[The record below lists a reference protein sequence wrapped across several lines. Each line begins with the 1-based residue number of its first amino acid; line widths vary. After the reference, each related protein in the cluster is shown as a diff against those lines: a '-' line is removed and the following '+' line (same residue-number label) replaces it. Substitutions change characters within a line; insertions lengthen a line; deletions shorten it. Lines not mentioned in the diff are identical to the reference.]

1 MEQKTKKI
9 NHLVSDLLTK
19 CAKHNKEI
27 NKRFTVCDIFTNL
40 ENKTSSD
47 LHAYI
52 TESNLRFKKAKIG
65 GNVPSLIKNSSK
77 KLAPLSTQI
86 LSNRLY
92 EDFDMD
98 KEKAQLRH
106 KLKHKEAKE
115 ITQIMSEVKECTA
128 NYTGIEKR
136 FREEMNKNIKEKK
149 TIQTTSTNPILLTS
163 LNYSTEFSKTN
174 NTINDDMKVSGVIKN
189 NNNNSKLCFSSMDLN
204 SYNEM
209 NKEVIKKIFNDDRT
223 KVIDQIT
230 SYKKQVTSMG
240 NLLNDNKFDKKE
252 KEKQIENFSTTT
264 SNHLN
269 RKMKMLTYKKPV
281 IIIKPKKKKDEIYTE
296 PIDLNKI
303 VRFIKPSQFEL
314 YRKKNQM
321 QLQSPTETNT
331 NQAQSPL
338 LSDRHH
344 SLDTK
349 QVVKNIAYKSFCFGD
364 TMNNK
369 KKAFNVKFN
378 DMYLPKIDE
387 YEHILKDKVKDD
399 KMKRRRYNETNCKCL
414 TEEDTKREILRNKLK
429 DKMTKW
435 NIPLEVLQGI

>member
-9 NHLVSDLLTK
+9 NHLVSDLLIK

-65 GNVPSLIKNSSK
+65 GNVPSLIKHSSK

-163 LNYSTEFSKTN
+163 LNYSSEFNSTN
-174 NTINDDMKVSGVIKN
+174 NDDTKVNNIKN
-189 NNNNSKLCFSSMDLN
+189 DTSKLCASSIDLN

-209 NKEVIKKIFNDDRT
+209 NKEFIKKIFDDDRNN
-223 KVIDQIT
+223 VIEQIT
-230 SYKKQVTSMG
+230 NYKKQVVSMSDV
-240 NLLNDNKFDKKE
+240 LNDVKFDKKE
-252 KEKQIENFSTTT
+252 KEKQIETFSSTT

-269 RKMKMLTYKKPV
+269 RKIKMLTYKKPV
-281 IIIKPKKKKDEIYTE
+281 IIIKPKKKKNEIYTE

-303 VRFIKPSQFEL
+303 VRFVKPSQFEL
-314 YRKKNQM
+314 YRKKNQ
-321 QLQSPTETNT
+321 THTNT
-331 NQAQSPL
+331 NQIQTDT

-349 QVVKNIAYKSFCFGD
+349 QIVKNIAYKSFCFGD

-369 KKAFNVKFN
+369 KKAFNVKYN

-387 YEHILKDKVKDD
+387 YERILKDKVKDD
-399 KMKRRRYNETNCKCL
+399 KLKRRKYNETNCKSL